1 MEHSNKTF
9 AQRLRVLMHEYDMVA
24 KDLSTNL
31 HIDLSTIYRYLDE
44 TRLPKYDTI
53 LALVEIFNV
62 SADFLLGITDC
73 KDILQVHEPILE
85 VPVLKAFKAKDC
97 ILDERN
103 IERYLTIPK
112 DRFEHAKNLFAVKV
126 NDDVMRPRLYEGDIV
141 IVDRAAPVKNAD
153 LGVFCIG
160 DEEAVIRE
168 FIKTTDGF
176 VLNSHN
182 PLKKPIFYSFDE
194 IQQLPIIA
202 IGKVVEVITFMK

>member
-1 MEHSNKTF
+1 MENNIF
-9 AQRLRVLMHEYDMVA
+9 GQRLENIMEENNVKQSEMCEKLFVSSGTMSNYITGKRMPR
-24 KDLSTNL
+24 
-31 HIDLSTIYRYLDE
+31 IE
-44 TRLPKYDTI
+44 TL
-53 LALVEIFNV
+53 LEISKLFNV
-62 SADFLLGITDC
+62 SLDYLFGLTNC
-73 KDILQVHEPILE
+73 RDIFQVHEPILE
-85 VPVLKAFKAKDC
+85 VPVLKAFKAKDN
-97 ILDERN
+97 ILDEKN

-160 DEEAVIRE
+160 NSEACIRE

>member
-1 MEHSNKTF
+1 MDDNIFGKRLNNLMELKNLNQKELSKKLFITSSALSNYIVGKRIPQT
-9 AQRLRVLMHEYDMVA
+9 
-24 KDLSTNL
+24 
-31 HIDLSTIYRYLDE
+31 E
-44 TRLPKYDTI
+44 TLLKI
-53 LALVEIFNV
+53 SEFFNV
-62 SADFLLGITDC
+62 SLDYLFGITNC
-73 KDILQVHEPILE
+73 KDIMQVHEPILE
-85 VPVLKAFKAKDC
+85 VPVLKSFKAKDN
-97 ILDERN
+97 ILDEKN
-103 IERYLTIPK
+103 IERHLTIPK

-160 DEEAVIRE
+160 NEEAVIRE